1 MHKQSRA
8 GHWRAPVAKPSILR
22 QAAGLGFRLRPRK
35 AAAFWLRSLIFP
47 RMTLDWFRF
56 LGEFSERRTHALPHD
71 DILRK
76 SLSTFL
82 VYRMPRRMKLD
93 LLMQHFEI
101 AGEILRS
108 KVLNTLWQ
116 GGSVDAGMVHGRDE
130 AYRLVLSLAEQ
141 CGCRH
146 EGAFSL
152 SLERVCDGLPLCMAS
167 FIFARCSHKSYSI
180 VIGGM
185 QGPRGDEAKRAVIS
199 ATRDL
204 GGLRPKDAVLIA
216 LKGLMARSPVPYIMA
231 VSNERH
237 AINQRAA
244 KRRCRMRAD
253 LDGYW
258 IERGGEAFPPFG
270 FRLPIGPISEEG
282 ESRRDISKAAM
293 RKIGASLL
301 RASKSH

>member
-1 MHKQSRA
+1 MHRQGRA
-8 GHWRAPVAKPSILR
+8 GHWQEPLINPILR
-22 QAAGLGFRLRPRK
+22 QAAGLGFRLRVRK

-47 RMTLDWFRF
+47 RLTLRWFRF
-56 LGEFSERRTHALPHD
+56 LSAFSEYQTRVPPHD

-82 VYRMPRRMKLD
+82 VYRMPRREKLD

-101 AGEILRS
+101 AGEILRP
-108 KVLNTLWQ
+108 KALDKLWQ
-116 GGSVDAGMVHGRDE
+116 GGTVNAGTVAGRDQ
-130 AYRLVLSLAEQ
+130 AYRLELSLAEN

-152 SLERVCDGLPLCMAS
+152 CLKRSEDGMALCMAS
-167 FIFARCSHKSYSI
+167 FIFTRAGGGSYSI

-185 QGPRGDEAKRAVIS
+185 QGPRGEEAKRAVIS

-204 GGLRPKDAVLIA
+204 GGLRPKDAVLLA
-216 LKGLMARSPVPYIMA
+216 LRGMMTRSAVSYLMA
-231 VSNERH
+231 VSNARH

-258 IERGGEAFPPFG
+258 TERGGVHFPPFG
-270 FRLPIGPISEEG
+270 FRIPFERAAEEG
-282 ESRRDISKAAM
+282 TGSRRDASKAACI
-293 RKIGASLL
+293 KAGASVL
-301 RASKSH
+301 RH